1 MELVKS
7 HGSRNEIFVAAAPPS
22 PDLAR
27 RLCDPTSWT
36 GGGDGAYFY
45 EGDEAWFFNPDGSTA
60 ELCGNGMRCLGR
72 HLLDL
77 RGGDEVTVTS
87 GGTSFTIAR
96 TPDVRAVP
104 QVAVGLPPLSF
115 TGVPESFAE
124 FTSVQVP
131 NPHVVA
137 VVDKYH
143 EPDLI
148 SRGEQAASAF
158 PAGANVSFLVPLAS
172 DEVFVRTYER
182 GAGLTP
188 SCGSG
193 AVAAR
198 AVWSRI
204 SGIDPSRPVLV
215 RNVGG
220 VARSWISVKDDGRWH
235 PVLDGNATVIF
246 RAACDPSGAQLK
258 PPSFAVDEA
267 TAYAALEA
275 ENTARLQA
283 AGIL

>member
-7 HGSRNEIFVAAAPPS
+7 HGSRNEIFIAAADPS

-27 RLCDPTSWT
+27 RLCDSSAWT
-36 GGGDGAYFY
+36 GGGDGVYFHD
-45 EGDEAWFFNPDGSTA
+45 GDQAWFYNPDGSTA

-72 HLLDL
+72 HLLDQ
-77 RGGDEVTVTS
+77 RGGDQVTVTS
-87 GGTSFTIAR
+87 GGTSYTIVR
-96 TPDVRAVP
+96 TPDVRAVR
-104 QVAVGLPPLSF
+104 QVAVGLPSLAF
-115 TGVPESFAE
+115 TEVPGSFAE

-131 NPHVVA
+131 NPHVVT

-148 SRGEQAASAF
+148 SRGELAASAF
-158 PAGANVSFLVPLAS
+158 PEGANVSFLLPLAD
-172 DEVFVRTYER
+172 DEIFVRTYER

-198 AVWSRI
+198 AVWSRV
-204 SGIDPSRPVLV
+204 SGIDPARPVLV

-220 VARSWISVKDDGRWH
+220 VARSWIDIKGGSWH

-246 RAACDPSGAQLK
+246 RAAASSAGDMLT
-258 PPSFAVDEA
+258 PPSYAIDEA
-267 TAYAALEA
+267 TAYAALESG
-275 ENTARLQA
+275 NQARLRTF
-283 AGIL
+283 GIL